1 MEDDVRE
8 KLELGT
14 WGFLRSGWWVLHIV
28 AIIVVAYLGYYVFK
42 SMWG

>member
-1 MEDDVRE
+1 MADDVRE

-14 WGFLRSGWWVLHIV
+14 WGFLRSGWWILHIV

-42 SMWG
+42 WMWG